1 MQAPGVRGQKGK
13 GNVATGRGRRWDFQW
28 RPKWGML
35 PVYMGDQILIN
46 ATSADKPRFLECRNV
61 TATMRAPVPVP
72 LPSREVCG
80 CVLVRPRASCDSEDW
95 MRCEGI
101 YVHWLIGFSA
111 HEMLLVC
118 VCVCVCLSVSADAPR
133 CLGDKSGFVEAGVAS
148 LAFASYRQCTPIP
161 SRCIAYLALRQI
173 PPLLPTTPNSRCF
186 GSWLCH
192 RCWRKESEAV
202 QLWPIIVKA
211 IILRCRPLGRL
222 GSAIC
227 IWSACPWLMG

>member
-13 GNVATGRGRRWDFQW
+13 GNVATGRGKRWDFQW

-61 TATMRAPVPVP
+61 TATMRPPVPVP

-80 CVLVRPRASCDSEDW
+80 CVLLRPRASCDSEDL
-95 MRCEGI
+95 MRCDVVRCEGI
-101 YVHWLIGFSA
+101 YVHWLIGSGA
-111 HEMLLVC
+111 HGILVG
-118 VCVCVCLSVSADAPR
+118 VCVCVCLSVSVQMR
-133 CLGDKSGFVEAGVAS
+133 RGVLGDKSGFVEAGVAS

-173 PPLLPTTPNSRCF
+173 PLFCPPHLTLDASALGCATDAGGKKAKRC
-186 GSWLCH
+186 SC
-192 RCWRKESEAV
+192 
-202 QLWPIIVKA
+202 
-211 IILRCRPLGRL
+211 GRSL
-222 GSAIC
+222 SKR
-227 IWSACPWLMG
+227 